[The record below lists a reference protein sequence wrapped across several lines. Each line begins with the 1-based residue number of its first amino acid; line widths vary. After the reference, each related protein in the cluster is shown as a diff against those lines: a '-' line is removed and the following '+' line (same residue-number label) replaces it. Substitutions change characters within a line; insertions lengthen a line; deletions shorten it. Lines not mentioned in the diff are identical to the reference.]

1 MKLEEYPHEDKMEGT
16 GVQFWCK
23 RGLIKTYN
31 KLFLAAIF
39 FLIARVKFAC
49 AIKTT
54 LLMLFSNSR
63 KLSFFW
69 WSYVFSVHLRDV
81 RPEFLNF
88 IIYHLCQCYPFQFL
102 CFSILL
108 LSTFLCFSCFEGNLT
123 IHNLVKF
130 IFFYPYNRNSTH
142 FPDNTI
148 CNNFRLIPKCNAK
161 M

>member
-39 FLIARVKFAC
+39 FFIARVKFAHAC

-54 LLMLFSNSR
+54 LLILFSNSR
-63 KLSFFW
+63 KLFFFN

-88 IIYHLCQCYPFQFL
+88 IIYHLCQCCPFQFL

-130 IFFYPYNRNSTH
+130 ICFYPYNRNSY
-142 FPDNTI
+142 
-148 CNNFRLIPKCNAK
+148 
-161 M
+161 

>member
-1 MKLEEYPHEDKMEGT
+1 MPGADRWILLGKYSHIMKLEEYPHEDKMEGT

-31 KLFLAAIF
+31 KLFLAAIVF
-39 FLIARVKFAC
+39 FIALVKFAHAC

-54 LLMLFSNSR
+54 LLILFSNSR
-63 KLSFFW
+63 KLFFFN

-81 RPEFLNF
+81 RPEFFNF
-88 IIYHLCQCYPFQFL
+88 IIYHLCQCCPFQFL

-130 IFFYPYNRNSTH
+130 ICFYPYNRNSY
-142 FPDNTI
+142 
-148 CNNFRLIPKCNAK
+148 
-161 M
+161 